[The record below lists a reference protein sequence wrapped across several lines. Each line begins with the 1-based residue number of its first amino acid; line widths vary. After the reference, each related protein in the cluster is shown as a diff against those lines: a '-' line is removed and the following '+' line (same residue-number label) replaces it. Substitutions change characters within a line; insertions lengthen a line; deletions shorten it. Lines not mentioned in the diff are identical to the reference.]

1 MLQNITLEMSLKP
14 FHQTDPAY
22 IEAVCRQV
30 FTDWRPLVHDVPCVS
45 VLLWSAD
52 GSELL
57 DYRGELDESFS
68 WAMYIGGAN
77 NREASHSAIDPDGL
91 GLHTRCYR
99 MCDDP
104 PVMTYRILHDIVAT
118 LKQIGKE
125 VLGSDTL
132 IRVGT
137 TFDPG
142 PEFARSSFKYER
154 HNEICLGNDMGKATM
169 VCSYARLH
177 GDDTHYAAFPNGIP
191 EGLPFGTFFGAQ
203 SRVFLQDMGFDYIW
217 FSNGLGFG
225 RETWSALGAIFDGK
239 RFHEEELA
247 GVRQDVVQFWQ
258 DFRREC
264 PDYPIETR
272 GTNMSMG
279 IDFATDGVPL
289 RTIYDGEY
297 DLLPPPNSPWAA
309 INGDFGLELM
319 GYMSRI
325 AGLPHDTENIRHP
338 YLFRFYIHDIWWA
351 NSPWYDRYNS
361 QPHDIYLPLS
371 VARLDGQGNIEPP
384 THLNLLSIDNVFG
397 DMPKDCINEPIPH
410 LRKAIKDAPDAV
422 SPVVWVYPFDEYN
435 HATTGV
441 ELSEMYAGDWF
452 IRGAINDACP
462 ITTAV
467 STDNF
472 CRHDISLYENSIL
485 ITPVP
490 TTDSAF
496 AKRILRYAGEGGR
509 VIFYGNT
516 SRATADFLTY
526 FHLSHAEPLDGALPL
541 CIDGQPAGTIQV
553 DAILSGGGVS
563 TVAAA
568 ADDNGW
574 ATAGD
579 RCIAAQVQNAIWL
592 RGIVSKAYNVGSPIG
607 ESFLRLALDKLGIRI
622 RLDKR
627 DGVKPPVLMTH
638 RHDGAFVFSVYSPS
652 TTVKTSLHFPL
663 GAPILDGYETILE
676 DGFATYHFPK
686 AEHRECRVFVEQ
698 QDGVVSCSE
707 IPPVSAQYRRRIEV
721 DGLQDATVRF
731 FGENYCKTDLQVL
744 RNSHRDF
751 YFVTQPFEGEYV
763 TDGDLTWYE
772 VRHVTGR
779 VTFSMPF
786 PPDKLPPQELV

>member
-14 FHQTDPAY
+14 FRQTDPAY
-22 IEAVCRQV
+22 IEKICRQV
-30 FTDWRPLVHDVPCVS
+30 FIDWRPLVHDVPCVS

-57 DYRGELDESFS
+57 DYRGELDEAFS

-77 NREASHSAIDPDGL
+77 NREANHSAIDPDGL
-91 GLHTRCYR
+91 GLHSRCYYY
-99 MCDDP
+99 MEDP
-104 PVMTYRILHDIVAT
+104 PVMTYRILRNVVAA
-118 LKQIGKE
+118 LKRIGKE
-125 VLGSDTL
+125 VLGADKT

-142 PEFARSSFKYER
+142 PEFAKSSFKYER
-154 HNEICLGNDMGKATM
+154 HNEICMGNDMGKATM

-177 GDDTHYAAFPNGIP
+177 SDDTHYAAYPQGIP

-203 SRVFLQDMGFDYIW
+203 TNCFLHDMGFDYIW
-217 FSNGLGFG
+217 LSNGLGFG

-289 RTIYDGEY
+289 RTIYEGDY

-309 INGDFGLELM
+309 LNGDFGLELM

-371 VARLDGQGNIEPP
+371 VARLDGLGQIEPP
-384 THLNLLSIDNVFG
+384 THLSLLSIDNCFG
-397 DMPKDCINEPIPH
+397 EMPQDCINEPIPH
-410 LRKAIKDAPDAV
+410 LRKALKDAPDRV
-422 SPVVWVYPFDEYN
+422 SLVVWVYPFDEYN
-435 HATTGV
+435 RAETGE
-441 ELSEMYAGDWF
+441 ELADMYAGDWF

-462 ITTAV
+462 ITTVV

-472 CRHDISLYENSIL
+472 CRHESTLYRNSIL
-485 ITPVP
+485 VAPVP
-490 TTDSAF
+490 HGDSAYGEKILAY
-496 AKRILRYAGEGGR
+496 AKAGGR
-509 VIFYGNT
+509 VIFYGST
-516 SRATADFLTY
+516 LHAADAFLEY
-526 FHLSHAEPLDGALPL
+526 FHLSHTDAVDGTLPL
-541 CIDGQPAGTIQV
+541 SVDGQERGSMRV
-553 DAILSGGGVS
+553 DPILSGGGL
-563 TVAAA
+563 TAVAAGDTA
-568 ADDNGW
+568 W
-574 ATAGD
+574 AVAGE
-579 RCIAAQVQNAIWL
+579 RCVAAQVQNAIWL
-592 RGIVSKAYNVGSPIG
+592 RGVVSKAYNVGPAPIG
-607 ESFLRLALDKLGIRI
+607 ESFLRLALDRLGIQV
-622 RLDKR
+622 RLNKR

-638 RHDGAFVFSVYSPS
+638 RHDNGFVFSVYSPS
-652 TTVKTSLHFPL
+652 TTVKTRLHFPW
-663 GAPILDGYETILE
+663 GAPVLDGYETILE
-676 DGFATYHFPK
+676 NGFATYHFPK

-698 QDGVVSCSE
+698 QDGVVGCME
-707 IPPVSAQYRRRIEV
+707 IPPVSGQYRRRIEV
-721 DGLQDATVRF
+721 EGLQDATVRF
-731 FGENYCKTDLQVL
+731 FGEDYCKEDLQIL

-751 YFVTQPFEGEYV
+751 YFVTEPFEGEYV

-779 VTFSMPF
+779 LTFSMPF
-786 PPDKLPPQELV
+786 PAEKMPPQEI